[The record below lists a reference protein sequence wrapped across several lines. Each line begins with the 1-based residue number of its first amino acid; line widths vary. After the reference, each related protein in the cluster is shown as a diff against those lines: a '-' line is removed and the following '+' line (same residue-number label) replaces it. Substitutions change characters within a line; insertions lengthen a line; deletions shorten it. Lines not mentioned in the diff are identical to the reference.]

1 MQQIIRTGGLV
12 LMSLDVSSGLLDH
25 YSGVA
30 LLPLGGDH
38 GVQVGIVL
46 GATFVACELRALFI
60 EVVGGRRAR
69 ARSSKVIRAPHR
81 SVLVRIARL
90 IRVHAHRRSAR

>member
-12 LMSLDVSSGLLDH
+12 LMSLDVGSGLIGH
-25 YSGVA
+25 HSEA
-30 LLPLGGDH
+30 AMLPLGGDH

-46 GATFVACELRALFI
+46 GVTFVACELRALFT
-60 EVVGGRRAR
+60 EVLGDRHAR
-69 ARSSKVIRAPHR
+69 ARSRRVVQGRHR

-90 IRVHAHRRSAR
+90 IRVHARRRTAT